1 MNASTPCTAAFCRSG
16 LLGVLIALFP
26 AACATTQPDEDAGTI
41 DIGYGEVDRE
51 HVEGSVETV
60 DPDDEGLERTRALAD
75 MLRRVAGVQVRLEGG
90 NLVVRIRGSSSFLAS
105 EQPLVVVDDMQY
117 RGSLGSINPYDIE
130 SIRVLKNAGETAVYG
145 ARGANGVILITT
157 KGGDESGEPEGG

>member
-1 MNASTPCTAAFCRSG
+1 MNVPIPRTAAFRRSW
-16 LLGVLIALFP
+16 LLGVLIALVP
-26 AACATTQPDEDAGTI
+26 AACVTTQQQEDSGTV
-41 DIGYGEVDRE
+41 DIGYGEVDE
-51 HVEGSVETV
+51 QHVEGSVETV
-60 DPDDEGLERTRALAD
+60 DPEEEGLERTRALAD
-75 MLRRVAGVQVRLEGG
+75 VLRRVPGVQVRIEGG
-90 NLVVRIRGSSSFLAS
+90 DLRVRIRGSSSFLAG

-157 KGGDESGEPEGG
+157 KGGGDPGG